1 MKMVRFI
8 YLASAMIIGLMIV
21 ACGGGGGIQGPITIT
36 VNPQAVEV
44 PIRGMQLFSAN
55 VSGTTNRSVTWTIR
69 EGAAGGTMT
78 DSIYTAPDTPGTYH
92 VIVTSAAD
100 PTKSAT
106 AVVTVVERP
115 MVALDR
121 ISALTV
127 TEGTIQFTAT
137 VSGTL
142 NTEVDWSVEEGAAGG
157 SVTAEGE
164 YTAPTTEGTYHVV
177 ATSRAD
183 NTKKAT
189 ATVEVSN
196 NVNVVMQIQ
205 NRGILTL
212 RMRMDRAPRTCRNFV
227 NLVNKGFYDGILFHR
242 VEPGF
247 VVQAGDPQT
256 KEPGWDL
263 NDPRTGTGGP
273 GYTIDF
279 EPNSLKHVK
288 YALAMAR
295 SSDINS
301 AGSQFYVCLEAQPSL
316 DGQYTVFG
324 AAVRNT
330 SVVDAIQR
338 GDRINSATVVKRENP

>member
-1 MKMVRFI
+1 MARLTSLVLVLLI
-8 YLASAMIIGLMIV
+8 SLMMV
-21 ACGGGGGIQGPITIT
+21 ACGGGGGIEGPVTIT
-36 VNPQAVEV
+36 LSPPTVEV
-44 PIRGMQLFSAN
+44 PIRGQQLFFAS
-55 VSGTTNRSVTWTIR
+55 VGGTSNQAVTWTIQ
-69 EGAAGGTMT
+69 EGSAGGTMT
-78 DSIYTAPDTPGTYH
+78 DNIYTAPDTAGTYH
-92 VIVTSAAD
+92 VIATSVAD

-106 AVVTVVERP
+106 ATVNVVERP
-115 MVALDR
+115 AVSLNR
-121 ISALTV
+121 STALTV
-127 TEGTIQFTAT
+127 TEGTLEFTAT
-137 VSGTL
+137 VTGTL
-142 NTEVDWSVEEGAAGG
+142 NTEVDWSIEEGSAGG
-157 SVTAEGE
+157 EITPDGV
-164 YTAPTTEGTYHVV
+164 YTAPSTEGVYHVV

-205 NRGILTL
+205 NRGTLTL
-212 RMRMDRAPRTCRNFV
+212 RMRTDRAPRTCRNFV
-227 NLVNKGFYDGILFHR
+227 NLVNKAFYDGILFHR

-295 SSDINS
+295 SNDINS
-301 AGSQFYVCLEAQPSL
+301 AGSQFYICLEAQPSL

-338 GDRINSATVVKRENP
+338 GDRINSATVVKRESP

>member
-1 MKMVRFI
+1 MARFTS
-8 YLASAMIIGLMIV
+8 LSLVLLIGLMII
-21 ACGGGGGIQGPITIT
+21 ACGGGGGIQGPVTLTISPET
-36 VNPQAVEV
+36 AEV
-44 PIRGMQLFSAN
+44 PIRSTQLFFVSVEGTNNRN
-55 VSGTTNRSVTWTIR
+55 VTYSVR

-78 DSIYTAPDTPGTYH
+78 QNIYTAPDTPGTYH
-92 VIVTSAAD
+92 IDVTSVAD
-100 PTKSAT
+100 PTVTVTAT
-106 AVVTVVERP
+106 VTVVERP
-115 MVALDR
+115 SVSLNR
-121 ISALTV
+121 STALTV
-127 TEGTIQFTAT
+127 TEGTLEFTAT
-137 VSGTL
+137 VTGTL
-142 NTEVDWSVEEGAAGG
+142 NTGVDWSIEEGATGG
-157 SVTAEGE
+157 TITPDGV
-164 YTAPTTEGTYHVV
+164 YTAPTTEGTYRVV

-205 NRGILTL
+205 GRGTLTL
-212 RMRMDRAPRTCRNFV
+212 RMRTDRAPRTCRNFV
-227 NLVNKGFYDGILFHR
+227 NLVNKAFYNGILFHR
-242 VEPGF
+242 LEPGF

-256 KEPGWDL
+256 KEPGWDID
-263 NDPRTGTGGP
+263 DPRTGTGGP

-301 AGSQFYVCLEAQPSL
+301 AGSQFYICLEAQPSL

-330 SVVDAIQR
+330 SVVDAIRR
-338 GDRINSATVVKRENP
+338 GDRITSATVVKRENP

>member
-1 MKMVRFI
+1 MVRFI
-8 YLASAMIIGLMIV
+8 SMGLTLMIGV
-21 ACGGGGGIQGPITIT
+21 MVIGCGGGGGIQGPITIT
-36 VNPQAVEV
+36 LSPQTANV
-44 PIRGMQLFSAN
+44 PIRGSQVFFAGIE
-55 VSGTTNRSVTWTIR
+55 GTSNRAVTWSIQ
-69 EGAAGGTMT
+69 EGSAGGTMNNN
-78 DSIYTAPDTPGTYH
+78 IYTAPDTVGTYH
-92 VIVTSAAD
+92 IVVTSVAD

-106 AVVTVVERP
+106 ATVNVIESPSVSLNR
-115 MVALDR
+115 
-121 ISALTV
+121 STALTV
-127 TEGTIQFTAT
+127 TGGTLEFIAT
-137 VSGTL
+137 VAGTL
-142 NTEVDWSVEEGAAGG
+142 NTAVDWSIEEGAGG
-157 SVTAEGE
+157 AITPDGV

-189 ATVEVSN
+189 ATVEISN

-205 NRGILTL
+205 GRGTLTL

-227 NLVNKGFYDGILFHR
+227 DLVNKAFYDGILFHR
-242 VEPGF
+242 VEAGF

-256 KEPGWDL
+256 KEPGWNLD
-263 NDPRTGTGGP
+263 DPRTGQGGP

-301 AGSQFYVCLEAQPSL
+301 AGSQFYVCLEEQPSL

-324 AAVRNT
+324 LAVRNT
-330 SVVDAIQR
+330 GVVDSIQR
-338 GDRINSATVVKRENP
+338 GDKINSATVVKRENP